1 MSAEALAKAQKDT
14 SIRHRLECLAKA
26 ISACHKCDL
35 KSAQVRQ
42 LTCTLYVVRTEDTS
56 FKANPAC

>member
-1 MSAEALAKAQKDT
+1 MSAEAWADAQKDT

-35 KSAQVRQ
+35 ESAQVRQ
-42 LTCTLYVVRTEDTS
+42 NAPE
-56 FKANPAC
+56 N